1 MQVNTFYILTEAIWL
16 GALETTFLQIHYS
29 HGFGNHG
36 SWDGLKTGFYMSKLP
51 AYRLLFHFQFSCA
64 TLTSRPTAWSV
75 WFTFILEEVKHA
87 CQSAVY
93 TYKVVRFFIKD
104 YTNKD
109 ALRAV
114 SKDGAES
121 YTSLTRHK
129 TRQGWCHYLG
139 SLEVLSEGW

>member
-1 MQVNTFYILTEAIWL
+1 MDSVIMAHETVWKQGFTWVNFLLTVFYSTFNSA
-16 GALETTFLQIHYS
+16 ALHLRQGQQRGVF
-29 HGFGNHG
+29 
-36 SWDGLKTGFYMSKLP
+36 
-51 AYRLLFHFQFSCA
+51 A
-64 TLTSRPTAWSV
+64 
-75 WFTFILEEVKHA
+75 FILEEVKHA